1 MIAFFRALISL
12 CITIAAILFALGNQ
26 QKVLLSWSPVND
38 PITLPVFAIGLG
50 GAFIGLI
57 AGALLI
63 WLQSLRLRMQLHRE
77 RHHIK
82 TLEKE
87 LETLRSQTAIPRVS
101 VPVLP
106 QAAIPASMAYGED
119 D

>member
-12 CITIAAILFALGNQ
+12 CITIAAIVFALANQ

-38 PITLPVFAIGLG
+38 PISLPVFAVGLG

-57 AGALLI
+57 AGALLM
-63 WLQSLRLRMQLHRE
+63 WLQSFRLHMKLHHE
-77 RHHIK
+77 RQQIK

-87 LETLRSQTAIPRVS
+87 LD
-101 VPVLP
+101 
-106 QAAIPASMAYGED
+106 AARNPITQSIPAVPALSSAAPVMAYGAD